1 VDVRSERRSIAMTK
15 DDRIEAEPRRRR
27 VRTLLILGAGVLALG
42 AVGWAGLS
50 WADAWHGRGMGPTSW
65 GPAGIGWMMFDQLD
79 ADGDGRVS
87 RAEME
92 TYRAE
97 RLRSADRNGDGRLD
111 PQEFET
117 FWLEVTRP
125 MRIRAFQFLDAD
137 GDGVVGAAEVQRPSD
152 RMFMRMDRDGD
163 GYLVPMSAAERERMR
178 ERMREHGRE
187 RGPGRN

>member
-1 VDVRSERRSIAMTK
+1 MDVRSEWRTIAMTK
-15 DDRIEAEPRRRR
+15 DDRIEAEPGRRRAR
-27 VRTLLILGAGVLALG
+27 AFLMLGAGVLALG

-50 WADAWHGRGMGPTSW
+50 WADPWHGRGMGPMGW

-137 GDGVVGAAEVQRPSD
+137 GDGVVGAAELQRPSD

-163 GYLVPMSAAERERMR
+163 GYLTPMSAAERERMR

-187 RGPGRN
+187 RGPGRD

>member
-1 VDVRSERRSIAMTK
+1 
-15 DDRIEAEPRRRR
+15 
-27 VRTLLILGAGVLALG
+27 
-42 AVGWAGLS
+42 
-50 WADAWHGRGMGPTSW
+50 
-65 GPAGIGWMMFDQLD
+65 MMFDQLD

-92 TYRAE
+92 AYRAE
-97 RLRSADRNGDGRLD
+97 RLRSADKNGDGRLD

-137 GDGVVGAAEVQRPSD
+137 GDGVVGAAELQRASD

-163 GYLVPMSAAERERMR
+163 GYLTPMTAAERERLR
-178 ERMREHGRE
+178 ERMREHGRG
-187 RGPGRN
+187 RGSDRD